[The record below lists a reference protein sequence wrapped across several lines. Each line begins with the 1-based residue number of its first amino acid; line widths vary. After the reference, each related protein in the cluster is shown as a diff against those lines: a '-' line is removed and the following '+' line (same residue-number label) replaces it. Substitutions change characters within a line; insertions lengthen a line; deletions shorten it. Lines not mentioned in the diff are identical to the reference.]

1 MAENSITQAIQLIA
15 IGGSAGSLDVIL
27 KLIPALNPRLP
38 AAIIIITHRKASSE
52 EILVDL
58 LNAKSTWPVRE
69 AEEKDTIT
77 PHTIYIAPTDYHL
90 LIEQDHSFS
99 LDVSE
104 KVNYSRPSI
113 DITFESAAEVYGP
126 AALGVLLSGA
136 NADGVEG
143 LRHIKARG
151 GLCLVQDPD
160 TADVDYMPRQAI
172 TQVKVD
178 KVLPA
183 DQLAGYINKLFEI

>member
-1 MAENSITQAIQLIA
+1 MAENSIKQAIQLIT

-27 KLIPALNPRLP
+27 KLIPSLHPRLP
-38 AAIIIITHRKASSE
+38 VAIIIITHRKASSE

-58 LNAKSTWPVRE
+58 LNAKSTWPVKE
-69 AEEKDTIT
+69 AEEKDRIA
-77 PHTIYIAPTDYHL
+77 PNTIYIAPTDYHL

-126 AALGVLLSGA
+126 AVLGVLLSGA

-172 TQVKVD
+172 AQVKVD
-178 KVLPA
+178 KVLPS
-183 DQLAGYINKLFEI
+183 DQLADYINKLFKI